1 MSEGSKISIKFQ
13 YIKLKWLPVTNKT
26 LRQKETP
33 FYNISRKYTF
43 DIFIKTAW
51 NLSVYPDSLLHCS
64 IFSMQYFFCG
74 ILRGISPCKLLWI
87 QSYMLA
93 LAKLILFLIWILY
106 FEQFYGL
113 KLSFILLICFT
124 LVYIKFSS
132 NINLF
137 NWPPQQQT
145 PKFDNSRI
153 YLRIKTI
160 TDLQAY
166 FFWQANSIYFFTE
179 YLSPSIEMC
188 KFQSKNS
195 N

>member
-1 MSEGSKISIKFQ
+1 
-13 YIKLKWLPVTNKT
+13 
-26 LRQKETP
+26 
-33 FYNISRKYTF
+33 
-43 DIFIKTAW
+43 
-51 NLSVYPDSLLHCS
+51 
-64 IFSMQYFFCG
+64 
-74 ILRGISPCKLLWI
+74 
-87 QSYMLA
+87 MLA

-106 FEQFYGL
+106 FEQFYEL

-179 YLSPSIEMC
+179 YLSPSSFKAKIVISWQLGKLSHSQC
-188 KFQSKNS
+188 FCCRHCQFNYRLITR
-195 N
+195 NVW

>member
-1 MSEGSKISIKFQ
+1 M
-13 YIKLKWLPVTNKT
+13 
-26 LRQKETP
+26 RQKETP

-43 DIFIKTAW
+43 DICINTAW

-64 IFSMQYFFCG
+64 IFSMQYF
-74 ILRGISPCKLLWI
+74 LRDFKRNISMQTSLDSELV
-87 QSYMLA
+87 MLA

>member
-1 MSEGSKISIKFQ
+1 M
-13 YIKLKWLPVTNKT
+13 
-26 LRQKETP
+26 RQKETP

-43 DIFIKTAW
+43 DICINSMKFICF
-51 NLSVYPDSLLHCS
+51 NIQIH
-64 IFSMQYFFCG
+64 YFIAVSFRCNIFCG

-153 YLRIKTI
+153 YLGIKTI

>member
-1 MSEGSKISIKFQ
+1 MKFICLSRFITSLQ
-13 YIKLKWLPVTNKT
+13 YLFHAIFF
-26 LRQKETP
+26 LRDFKR
-33 FYNISRKYTF
+33 NISMQTS
-43 DIFIKTAW
+43 
-51 NLSVYPDSLLHCS
+51 LDSELHV
-64 IFSMQYFFCG
+64 
-74 ILRGISPCKLLWI
+74 GISQAYIVFNLNSLFWTILWTKI
-87 QSYMLA
+87 IFYFA
-93 LAKLILFLIWILY
+93 HLFY
-106 FEQFYGL
+106 
-113 KLSFILLICFT
+113 SF
-124 LVYIKFSS
+124 YIKFSS